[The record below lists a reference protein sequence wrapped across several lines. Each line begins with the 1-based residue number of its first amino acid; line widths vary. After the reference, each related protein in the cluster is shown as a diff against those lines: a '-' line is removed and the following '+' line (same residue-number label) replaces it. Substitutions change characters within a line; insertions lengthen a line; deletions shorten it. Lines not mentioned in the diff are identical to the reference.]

1 MMICH
6 LTIGNCTNI
15 YLKTYAV
22 YSKLYS
28 NLRHHYKLITAGGLN
43 SISFFL
49 TTSGE
54 LNSTYHIKKLHF
66 DNLIVITNESCI
78 RLLCVE
84 LLETQG

>member
-6 LTIGNCTNI
+6 ITIGNCTNI
-15 YLKTYAV
+15 YLKTHAV
-22 YSKLYS
+22 YSILYS
-28 NLRHHYKLITAGGLN
+28 KAIIQTYHSRGLN

-66 DNLIVITNESCI
+66 DNLFVITNES
-78 RLLCVE
+78 
-84 LLETQG
+84 